1 MHAITASFPCQK
13 GLFLSAVVAIRRD
26 LRAFPEKFFFNLSL
40 FTRGKMRETRPSART
55 VRAKLSVEGHA
66 DDDRIRL
73 ASQVLLGLFDAGSD
87 LVSLE

>member
-1 MHAITASFPCQK
+1 M
-13 GLFLSAVVAIRRD
+13 G
-26 LRAFPEKFFFNLSL
+26 
-40 FTRGKMRETRPSART
+40 ETRPSART